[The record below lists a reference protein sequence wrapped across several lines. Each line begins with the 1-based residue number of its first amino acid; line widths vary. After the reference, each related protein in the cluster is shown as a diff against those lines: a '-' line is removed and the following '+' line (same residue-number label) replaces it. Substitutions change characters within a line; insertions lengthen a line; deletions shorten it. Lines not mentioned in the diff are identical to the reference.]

1 MGVFDKFFGR
11 RKNKSQEPTVNW
23 DEMTPL
29 EEFVKRFTDNG
40 GLFLMAEN
48 KEDLHR
54 MLAHILAEE
63 GKERYLVLDSA
74 VEGILRES
82 GLPYTS
88 ARQPADPGLAFFSS
102 VLYLIR
108 NTGGLLISANQ
119 TGGFSWKK
127 LPPVKVFWATP
138 GQLTDNIHTAME
150 GINRHFRQAY
160 PQQIKTHTHFGSEDF
175 PGQKVYLILYYE

>member
-11 RKNKSQEPTVNW
+11 NKKKSQETPVDW
-23 DEMTPL
+23 SDMTPL

-48 KEDLHR
+48 KDDLKKWLHNI
-54 MLAHILAEE
+54 MAEE
-63 GKERYLVLDSA
+63 ELESYHVMDTA
-74 VEGILRES
+74 ITGILDEA
-82 GLPYTS
+82 GIPYTTGKNF
-88 ARQPADPGLAFFSS
+88 DPDKQGFFSS

-119 TGGFSWKK
+119 TGGFGWKQ

-138 GQLTDNIHTAME
+138 GQLADNIHTAME
-150 GINRHFRQAY
+150 GINRHYRKAY
-160 PQQIKTHTHFGSEDF
+160 PQQIKTYTHFDPEENNG
-175 PGQKVYLILYYE
+175 GKVYLILYYE